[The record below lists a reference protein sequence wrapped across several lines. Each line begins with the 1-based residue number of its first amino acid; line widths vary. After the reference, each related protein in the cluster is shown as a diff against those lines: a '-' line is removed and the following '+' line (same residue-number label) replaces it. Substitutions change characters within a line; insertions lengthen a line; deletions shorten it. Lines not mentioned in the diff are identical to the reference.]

1 MIHPWDW
8 AFFTISIVIGP
19 GGSPA
24 SSVPSM
30 SKLTNTAN
38 GAPSFGIVSRLICL
52 QICGFRVTSPH
63 PTRWLDCPRVCLPK
77 SDIDGVYH
85 YVHFCQLQLQQ
96 FGRLKTYGQMSFL
109 KGLTLIVWPVSFE
122 LVVFES

>member
-8 AFFTISIVIGP
+8 AFFTISMVIGP

-38 GAPSFGIVSRLICL
+38 GAPSFRYREQVNLPAGLWVSGYEPTSNSVAWTVLGSAYPS
-52 QICGFRVTSPH
+52 QIQMESTTVTFVFVNS
-63 PTRWLDCPRVCLPK
+63 
-77 SDIDGVYH
+77 SDLFV
-85 YVHFCQLQLQQ
+85 
-96 FGRLKTYGQMSFL
+96 
-109 KGLTLIVWPVSFE
+109 
-122 LVVFES
+122 